1 MRKKQ
6 KLRIRTTYTFIVFL
20 TVFMTSCR
28 NNDNE
33 ITVETKD
40 GLKVENV
47 EIKYGFVSINREND
61 SELFSGKMTTVFDGK
76 DKKNLSTIFGEND
89 FLVVYDDKY
98 YYSFRHFI
106 ESDFRNDYPNGHE
119 YNFLLYKR
127 NDTIFCDVD
136 IQGEI
141 PMKFTRFMSDIE
153 TAENRRGNTPK
164 EKAGTIFNMKEME
177 EK

>member
-6 KLRIRTTYTFIVFL
+6 KLRIKTTYTLFLFIIVLF
-20 TVFMTSCR
+20 TSCR
-28 NNDNE
+28 NNDNN
-33 ITVETKD
+33 ITVKTKD
-40 GLKVENV
+40 GLKVEDV
-47 EIKYGFVSINREND
+47 EIKYGFVSISRESD
-61 SELFSGKMTTVFDGK
+61 SELFSTRLTTVFNGK

-98 YYSFRHFI
+98 YFSFRHFI
-106 ESDFRNDYPNGHE
+106 ESDFKNDYPNGHD
-119 YNFLLYKR
+119 YNFSLYKQ

-141 PMKFTRFMSDIE
+141 PLKGTQFMSDIE
-153 TAENRRGNTPK
+153 TAGNRRGNTLK
-164 EKAGTIFNMKEME
+164 EKAETIFDMKEIE